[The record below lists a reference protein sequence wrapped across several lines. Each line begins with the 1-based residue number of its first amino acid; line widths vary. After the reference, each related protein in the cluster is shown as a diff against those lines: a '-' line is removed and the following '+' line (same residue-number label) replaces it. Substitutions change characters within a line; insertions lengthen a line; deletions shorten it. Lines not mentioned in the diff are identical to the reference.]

1 MKRGILIILFIGF
14 AILIVG
20 GFFVFKSK
28 SNLEIPY
35 NESLS
40 ADKQIDYLGEQ
51 TTIMHRDFKA
61 IIKKDW
67 QELEIPPSTYL
78 YFPKETSKDDK
89 NAEIISIVVSYLE
102 ENNSYTLE
110 SFLEK
115 GLENSKQIIPDFEL
129 IENIDKENEYFSGK
143 RIRFSGTSESVK
155 RNFVQFFGIK
165 YNNLYVISYSCPI
178 ENCNSYAIYNSL
190 VESFEPI
197 IVEIKT

>member
-197 IVEIKT
+197 IAEIKT

>member
-61 IIKKDW
+61 IIKK
-67 QELEIPPSTYL
+67 TG
-78 YFPKETSKDDK
+78 K
-89 NAEIISIVVSYLE
+89 N
-102 ENNSYTLE
+102 
-110 SFLEK
+110 
-115 GLENSKQIIPDFEL
+115 
-129 IENIDKENEYFSGK
+129 
-143 RIRFSGTSESVK
+143 
-155 RNFVQFFGIK
+155 
-165 YNNLYVISYSCPI
+165 
-178 ENCNSYAIYNSL
+178 
-190 VESFEPI
+190 
-197 IVEIKT
+197 